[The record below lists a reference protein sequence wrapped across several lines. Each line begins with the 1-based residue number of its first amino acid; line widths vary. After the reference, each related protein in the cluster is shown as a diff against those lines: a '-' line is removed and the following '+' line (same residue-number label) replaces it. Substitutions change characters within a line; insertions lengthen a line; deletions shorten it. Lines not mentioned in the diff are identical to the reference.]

1 LGSAFT
7 KSNGTTFY
15 FYIISGSYLISEE
28 ITIRWI
34 GWEYRPVIAWR
45 IFGRKFLAMGS
56 IGCGA
61 ALGRFSKST
70 ARQQFIRLTCIAAAV

>member
-1 LGSAFT
+1 MDRMG
-7 KSNGTTFY
+7 
-15 FYIISGSYLISEE
+15 ISPGNRLE
-28 ITIRWI
+28 
-34 GWEYRPVIAWR
+34 

-70 ARQQFIRLTCIAAAV
+70 TRQHFIRLTCVPDAL